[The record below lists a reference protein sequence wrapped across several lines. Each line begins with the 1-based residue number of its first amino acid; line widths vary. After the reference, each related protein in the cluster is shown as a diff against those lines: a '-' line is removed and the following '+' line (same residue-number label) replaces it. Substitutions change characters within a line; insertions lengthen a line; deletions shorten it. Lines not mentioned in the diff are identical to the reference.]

1 MASKNEKAAAKL
13 GMSLKAY
20 KSSSHYKKSKKK
32 SSSKDEK
39 KAKKKIKKYY
49 NENEAT
55 TKSKAKTDTKRIQE
69 DMARVLADLGIAQ
82 TRAVEDYIRN
92 IGNIEDNKSADIDDL
107 NYYVSNQSGRT
118 QEDLDTALAKET
130 RRYSLEYDKIN
141 QDLADRGMTFSER
154 KDETTAKESSDIA
167 TEGIKTIASRSFEDI
182 SRFEMAKN
190 RDIQLKY
197 GQQETE
203 QGVKKER
210 SLQDILDKKAAARVS
225 SQRGKEDI
233 AFGKSQDIR
242 NIEYARDTDVATLG
256 QQFDAFRLDQEQYE
270 DRKAVVG
277 Y

>member
-1 MASKNEKAAAKL
+1 MASAREKRAKEL
-13 GMSLKAY
+13 GMSLRKY
-20 KSSSHYKKSKKK
+20 KKTDEYKRLKKSKKTQA
-32 SSSKDEK
+32 
-39 KAKKKIKKYY
+39 KAEKKIKKFHK
-49 NENEAT
+49 EKETTVTSRAAT
-55 TKSKAKTDTKRIQE
+55 STKRVQDDLTKI
-69 DMARVLADLGIAQ
+69 LADLGISK